1 MRLRSVLKS
10 TLCRRRLVNVER
22 ALIWNWNKEY
32 SVKRLQLLCIA
43 LLLCLSAVSAS
54 ATTTATQPKQS
65 FRVPILLYHR
75 FDTRATNFM
84 TVTPAVFESQLAYL
98 RSNGYRVI
106 PLRRLVDWH
115 RGKAPAP
122 PAKSV
127 VLVADDGHRSIFS
140 QMLPIIRK
148 FNVPVTLFIYP
159 SAISNADYAMTW
171 DQLRTLKKTGLF
183 DIQSHSYWH
192 PNFIKEKKK
201 LSREEYLKFVDIQLR
216 KSKQK
221 LEKEMGGQVDLIAWP
236 FGGLPDQE
244 LLERAR
250 QAGYSAAFT
259 IVRRPATAQDP
270 AMLLPRF
277 IVLDSDR
284 GNRFE
289 ALLKPSAQAQ

>member
-1 MRLRSVLKS
+1 
-10 TLCRRRLVNVER
+10 
-22 ALIWNWNKEY
+22 
-32 SVKRLQLLCIA
+32 VKRLELLFIA

-54 ATTTATQPKQS
+54 ASTKTTRAEQS

-84 TVTPAVFESQLAYL
+84 TVTPAVFESQLSYL
-98 RSNGYRVI
+98 RKNGYRVI

-115 RGKAPAP
+115 LGKAPAP

-127 VLVADDGHRSIFS
+127 VLVADDGHRSIYT
-140 QMLPIIRK
+140 QMLPIARK
-148 FNVPVTLFIYP
+148 YNMPVTLFIYP

-171 DQLRTLKKTGLF
+171 DQLRILKKTGLF

-192 PNFIKEKKK
+192 PNFKKEKKK
-201 LSREEYLKFVDIQLR
+201 LTREEYVKFVDIQLK

-259 IVRRPATAQDP
+259 IVRRAASPQDP

-284 GNRFE
+284 GKTFE
-289 ALLKPSAQAQ
+289 ALVNPPPHPR

>member
-1 MRLRSVLKS
+1 M
-10 TLCRRRLVNVER
+10 
-22 ALIWNWNKEY
+22 
-32 SVKRLQLLCIA
+32 KRLHLFCIV
-43 LLLCLSAVSAS
+43 LLLSLCAVSA
-54 ATTTATQPKQS
+54 AAGTNATQPNQS
-65 FRVPILLYHR
+65 SRVPILLYHR
-75 FDTRATNFM
+75 FDARVTNYM
-84 TVTPAVFESQLAYL
+84 TVSPAVFESQLAYL
-98 RSNGYRVI
+98 RTNGYRVI
-106 PLRRLVDWH
+106 PLRRLVDW
-115 RGKAPAP
+115 RLGKAPAP

-127 VLVADDGHRSIFS
+127 VLVADDGHRSIFT
-140 QMLPIIRK
+140 QMLPIIQK
-148 FNVPVTLFIYP
+148 YKVPVTLFIYP

-201 LSREEYLKFVDIQLR
+201 LTRDEYLKFVDIQLR

-236 FGGLPDQE
+236 FGGLPDQD

-259 IVRRPATAQDP
+259 IVRRPAAPQDP

-284 GNRFE
+284 GKRFE
-289 ALLKPSAQAQ
+289 ALVNPLPRLR

>member
-1 MRLRSVLKS
+1 M
-10 TLCRRRLVNVER
+10 
-22 ALIWNWNKEY
+22 
-32 SVKRLQLLCIA
+32 KRLQLLCIA
-43 LLLCLSAVSAS
+43 LLLSLSAVSAF
-54 ATTTATQPKQS
+54 ANTKATQPKQS

-75 FDTRATNFM
+75 FDTRVTNYM
-84 TVTPAVFESQLAYL
+84 TVSPAVFESQLAYL
-98 RSNGYRVI
+98 RTNGYRVI
-106 PLRRLVDWH
+106 PLRRLVDW
-115 RGKAPAP
+115 RLGKAPAP

-127 VLVADDGHRSIFS
+127 VLVADDGHGSIYS
-140 QMLPIIRK
+140 RMLPLVK
-148 FNVPVTLFIYP
+148 KYNTPVTLFIYP
-159 SAISNADYAMTW
+159 SAISNADYAMSW

-201 LSREEYLKFVDIQLR
+201 LSRDEYLKFVDIQLK

-284 GNRFE
+284 GKTFE
-289 ALLKPSAQAQ
+289 ALVNPPPRPGTK